1 MLEMKNEADL
11 IVGAEV
17 YHLNERNGAPLL
29 KLGDG
34 LAAKLFPRKVLFQ
47 HLLRVVFN
55 STKAHKQWKAAMSLL
70 SLGLNTPT
78 PVCVKVF
85 DGRGLYE
92 ASYVYKFL
100 EDAEPFSKALES
112 SGRLKLLDKL
122 ALELGVMYQAGVLF
136 LDFHLEN
143 VLVDAQGELWWID
156 AEFTYNR
163 SKVKDLFWARMQR
176 MHQKCDPGVLSLD
189 EWEYFCQQLRKS
201 GC

>member
-1 MLEMKNEADL
+1 M
-11 IVGAEV
+11 
-17 YHLNERNGAPLL
+17 
-29 KLGDG
+29 
-34 LAAKLFPRKVLFQ
+34 
-47 HLLRVVFN
+47 
-55 STKAHKQWKAAMSLL
+55 
-70 SLGLNTPT
+70 
-78 PVCVKVF
+78 CVKVF